1 MQLGR
6 LVEILSESIEKLW
19 SISSCDL
26 ILLGDFNVNILSPT
40 LSTQHRYL
48 NNLISDFN
56 LRNMITSPTRT
67 PSQSCLDLIL
77 APVHLPKDYKV
88 ISSSITSLDGLTDH
102 HLVGISMALPLH
114 KSPRNKHV
122 HKYRSP
128 PLHKAD
134 VRGLL
139 SHISRAFQT
148 TDISCMS
155 LDEATA
161 FWQRSILAGL
171 DAECPEVQAR
181 SSSKPRPPPWMT
193 PELQRLQRQ
202 RKLTHRQSIQNPT
215 NTYLRQ
221 QFRSVRRQ
229 GTKLNKELRSRYYLQ
244 RFHSSKD
251 SPREHWNLLN
261 SLLGR
266 KPIQT
271 ALPVSTSEL
280 TNTFASLVTNT
291 LSCKPC
297 PIPLGPAQASG
308 LTALRAVSVT
318 EVQRLLEA
326 INSNSATGSDNIPPR
341 LLKTCA
347 HHLAPSVTLLFNESL
362 CMGQVPACFKHASVV
377 PIYKKGDRS
386 LATNYRPISLLPSLS
401 KILERLVL
409 TQLRHLVSQ
418 TPGNLILPPEQFA
431 YRANHSCEDL
441 YLCK

>member
-1 MQLGR
+1 MG
-6 LVEILSESIEKLW
+6 
-19 SISSCDL
+19 L
-26 ILLGDFNVNILSPT
+26 ILLGDFNVNILSLT

-77 APVHLPKDYKV
+77 APVYLPEDYKV

-134 VRGLL
+134 VQGLL

-148 TDISCMS
+148 TDMSCMS
-155 LDEATA
+155 LDEVTA
-161 FWQRSILAGL
+161 FWQKSILAGL
-171 DAECPEVQAR
+171 DTECPEVQAR

-251 SPREHWNLLN
+251 SPREHWNVLN

-280 TNTFASLVTNT
+280 TTTFASLVTNT
-291 LSCKPC
+291 LSRKPC

-308 LTALRAVSVT
+308 LTALRAMSVT
-318 EVQRLLEA
+318 EVQRLLES

-362 CMGQVPACFKHASVV
+362 CMAQVPACFKHASVV
-377 PIYKKGDRS
+377 PIYKRATDPSPRTIGLSPFYHHYQRS
-386 LATNYRPISLLPSLS
+386 
-401 KILERLVL
+401 
-409 TQLRHLVSQ
+409 
-418 TPGNLILPPEQFA
+418 
-431 YRANHSCEDL
+431 
-441 YLCK
+441 